1 MDNGGDDEMA
11 QERDGKEISTT
22 STEPKPPEK
31 LTRKGLNELVTR
43 AADGDRGSLRLLR
56 EALKSGDYPNWSQ
69 WFLDAY
75 GNPVVWLKHSLGVS
89 AGGKNDLAVTEAVQ
103 QEIQRIQTELEGP
116 NPTAIERL
124 LAERAAVCWFM
135 VNKYEADF
143 VASRDTTIRQA
154 EYNLRRID
162 SANRRYL
169 SALSTLAR
177 VRKMALPVLQVNIGT
192 NQVNVSQAGV

>member
-1 MDNGGDDEMA
+1 MA
-11 QERDGKEISTT
+11 RTRGGKEISTI
-22 STEPKPPEK
+22 STETKPPQK
-31 LTRKGLNELVTR
+31 LTRKGLVELVNR
-43 AADGDRGSLRLLR
+43 AKNGDRKGLGLLR
-56 EALKSGDYPNWSQ
+56 EALKSGDYPNWSRE
-69 WFLDAY
+69 FLDVY
-75 GNPVVWLKHSLGVS
+75 GNPVVLLKYSLGVRYG
-89 AGGKNDLAVTEAVQ
+89 AKNDLAAIEAVE

-162 SANRRYL
+162 SANRRYM

-177 VRKMALPVLQVNIGT
+177 VRKLALPALQVNIGA
-192 NQVNVSQAGV
+192 NQVNVSQGGV